1 MFNLFQ
7 VSRALGEV
15 YEIMSH
21 RESFMTHH
29 FLIACRAIW
38 HKCWLLSFLMEIS
51 SLIQRGW
58 IQSILSNY
66 FHRGSNLEA
75 LVLRIL
81 VCVLSADILIIRL
94 GNYSASIEPKDGGSK
109 KPVLFTIHY
118 TIPITFEQHSVAVKY
133 KLPPLI
139 PFLPN
144 SCEGTVIRNIWE
156 ISDALLSIFLFKSI
170 HLRWLNAAT
179 SSHAIQNGVATHM
192 HPQKSTTI
200 CIAKIVQL

>member
-1 MFNLFQ
+1 MSSYLTQ
-7 VSRALGEV
+7 VLA
-15 YEIMSH
+15 
-21 RESFMTHH
+21 SF
-29 FLIACRAIW
+29 FSDGD
-38 HKCWLLSFLMEIS
+38 K
-51 SLIQRGW
+51 
-58 IQSILSNY
+58 QSDPTGLDPK
-66 FHRGSNLEA
+66 GSNLEA

-144 SCEGTVIRNIWE
+144 SCEGTVIRNI
-156 ISDALLSIFLFKSI
+156 
-170 HLRWLNAAT
+170 
-179 SSHAIQNGVATHM
+179 
-192 HPQKSTTI
+192 
-200 CIAKIVQL
+200 